1 MSEPYRSSTIN
12 FEPQLLDALMRKAEQ
27 NQCSVSDVVNDA
39 VRILLIEEQEDMAA
53 IEERASEPVI
63 SFDDCINGLKANGR
77 L

>member
-1 MSEPYRSSTIN
+1 
-12 FEPQLLDALMRKAEQ
+12 MRKAEQ